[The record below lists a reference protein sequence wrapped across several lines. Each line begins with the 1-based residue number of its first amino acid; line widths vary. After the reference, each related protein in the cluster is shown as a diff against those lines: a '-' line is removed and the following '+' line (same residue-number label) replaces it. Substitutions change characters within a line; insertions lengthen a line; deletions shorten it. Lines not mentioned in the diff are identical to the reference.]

1 MHAVQRIGRHA
12 YQSSYVFWRS
22 VLSPGCKHVVWKGS
36 ALAALHCGRPPE
48 PPIIYGSPP
57 NIGKQTLAFYF
68 LLLFGIFHKQ
78 GIHPICGLFVLF
90 VRKLFFLLSNQM
102 CHYIARF
109 HYSFIKSGW
118 TQKFTYLFVM
128 FILLNPSSGDELWP
142 PAERLLPP
150 PAAGSHGRVP
160 AHEDAQE
167 DPGAPVICVLRDLR
181 QDGTTHLHGKK
192 RKEKKQQLQRVCL
205 CVWVCVDLWD
215 SPTAR
220 DHQRHVAPH
229 EEPIPSSARNPPPT
243 PCVVSS
249 HLVCAALLQAVLA
262 LRLYFPRRES
272 VPVGGNYCLP
282 AGVRGRFFPEDS
294 PPPKLD

>member
-1 MHAVQRIGRHA
+1 M
-12 YQSSYVFWRS
+12 W
-22 VLSPGCKHVVWKGS
+22 
-36 ALAALHCGRPPE
+36 CGRGQRWLPCTVGDLQSHPSSTAAHQ
-48 PPIIYGSPP
+48 ILVS
-57 NIGKQTLAFYF
+57 KHFHF

-90 VRKLFFLLSNQM
+90 VRTLFFCYLTKCTITLHVTIILLLNQGG
-102 CHYIARF
+102 A
-109 HYSFIKSGW
+109 K
-118 TQKFTYLFVM
+118 KLAYLFVM

-142 PAERLLPP
+142 PAERLIPP

-192 RKEKKQQLQRVCL
+192 RKEKNNNCS
-205 CVWVCVDLWD
+205 VCVCACGFAWTSGTVPLLGTIKGTSRRTR
-215 SPTAR
+215 SPFQA
-220 DHQRHVAPH
+220 VH
-229 EEPIPSSARNPPPT
+229 EIPPPT

-282 AGVRGRFFPEDS
+282 AGVRAAFSRRTRRRRNWIKAAG
-294 PPPKLD
+294 K

>member
-1 MHAVQRIGRHA
+1 
-12 YQSSYVFWRS
+12 
-22 VLSPGCKHVVWKGS
+22 
-36 ALAALHCGRPPE
+36 
-48 PPIIYGSPP
+48 
-57 NIGKQTLAFYF
+57 
-68 LLLFGIFHKQ
+68 
-78 GIHPICGLFVLF
+78 
-90 VRKLFFLLSNQM
+90 M

-192 RKEKKQQLQRVCL
+192 RKEKNNNCSVCVCACGFAWTSGTVPLLGTIKGTSCRTRSPFQAVHEIPPRPPAWFPVTSCVLRCYKPSWRCL
-205 CVWVCVDLWD
+205 CI
-215 SPTAR
+215 SP
-220 DHQRHVAPH
+220 
-229 EEPIPSSARNPPPT
+229 
-243 PCVVSS
+243 VVR
-249 HLVCAALLQAVLA
+249 AF
-262 LRLYFPRRES
+262 R
-272 VPVGGNYCLP
+272 
-282 AGVRGRFFPEDS
+282 
-294 PPPKLD
+294 